1 MSEQESEL
9 QSALLKKLVPIY
21 PGWTKEQLDELLQ
34 CFITYS
40 HLASGF
46 MEAPELMQL
55 YTERDLNGMRHGLE
69 KLWEAMLATFDK
81 P

>member
-34 CFITYS
+34 KFLTYS
-40 HLASGF
+40 NLAQGF
-46 MEAPELMQL
+46 MEGPKLHEL
-55 YTERDLNGMRHGLE
+55 YDERDINGMRHGIE